1 MGYNEQIS
9 CTIVFIDGLVE
20 ASIIND
26 SLLKMLLEDPN
37 IERYFNEWN
46 PIQLL
51 RTKVVALDDV
61 KIVLDWETLFVF
73 SRWRNH
79 RLS

>member
-1 MGYNEQIS
+1 
-9 CTIVFIDGLVE
+9 
-20 ASIIND
+20 
-26 SLLKMLLEDPN
+26 MLLEDPN

-51 RTKVVALDDV
+51 RTKVVALDEV